1 VGLPTRGASGNPQ
14 SYALAGT
21 GVTVIFSRWVDL
33 MPDGQTF
40 EGKGISP
47 DFIVDEPPSAYER
60 QDPTLEKALEIL
72 RGKIVK

>member
-1 VGLPTRGASGNPQ
+1 LPTRGASGNPQ
-14 SYALAGT
+14 PYTLSET

-33 MPDGQTF
+33 MPDGETF

-47 DFIVDEPPSAYER
+47 DVIIDEPPSVYQK

-72 RGKIVK
+72 RQKIAK